1 MNYKPSTVKD
11 HEMSEIHKICV
22 KAHEPIETSQA
33 ARALVSLNEKQVEQ
47 VQSLLKAAH
56 SCVKQYKSF
65 KDYVWLCDL
74 IESTGSDI
82 GHNYRT
88 DKQAVICHLHGK
100 KCEKSNSTENY

>member
-47 VQSLLKAAH
+47 V
-56 SCVKQYKSF
+56 
-65 KDYVWLCDL
+65 
-74 IESTGSDI
+74 
-82 GHNYRT
+82 
-88 DKQAVICHLHGK
+88 
-100 KCEKSNSTENY
+100 

>member
-22 KAHEPIETSQA
+22 KAHEPIETSQT

-47 VQSLLKAAH
+47 VQSLFKAAH

-74 IESTGSDI
+74 IESTG
-82 GHNYRT
+82 
-88 DKQAVICHLHGK
+88 
-100 KCEKSNSTENY
+100 